1 MIIGVWEW
9 IELGEKDF
17 ENMRDLIGDLLEVKT
32 RAFSVLEDSWTFIF
46 CFNTHIL
53 IQQYQ
58 FKDSLV
64 SAPASYK

>member
-32 RAFSVLEDSWTFIF
+32 RAFSVLEDS
-46 CFNTHIL
+46 
-53 IQQYQ
+53 
-58 FKDSLV
+58 
-64 SAPASYK
+64 